1 MAFADIGKAYKDIS
15 GGYLYDHKVSFATKT
30 ASGVSATGSASYK
43 SDGSVPAE
51 VKGAYKLA
59 PSSALEATVTS
70 AGKVSAS
77 LAQEGLAPGLKAT
90 LSGTLLGAGPDAKL
104 ALVYALA
111 KPPVLGGKLGL
122 KSDVALLG
130 GSKITTSTGWASG
143 ALLAGGEVEFD
154 RAKGAVS
161 KYAAGAQV
169 TLGNGGVAAALLADK
184 DTVKLS
190 YVHKCSA
197 TVTGGV
203 EAVHKLSKGATSA
216 TAAMAKKLEGG
227 ATAKASLATGGAL
240 SLLYTADVQP
250 KTTATLS
257 VQVNAYDLGKAPK
270 FGAQCSFK

>member
-30 ASGVSATGSASYK
+30 ASGVSANGSASYK

-70 AGKVSAS
+70 GGKVTAS

-90 LSGTLLGAGPDAKL
+90 LSGTLLGGSDAKL
-104 ALVYALA
+104 ALAYALA

-130 GSKITTSTGWASG
+130 GSKISASAGWASG

-161 KYAAGAQV
+161 KYGAGAQY

-190 YVHKCSA
+190 YVHKCSP

-216 TAAMAKKLEGG
+216 TAAVAKKLEGG
-227 ATAKASLATGGAL
+227 ATAKASLASGGAL